1 MESKPIVSV
10 VMITYGHEHFIREA
24 IESVLMQKCNF
35 EVELIVANDC
45 SPDGTDVVIQELL
58 KNHPN
63 SSWIKYFNHSTNLGM
78 MKNFVFAL
86 KQAKGEFIA
95 LCDGDDYWTDERKLE
110 KQVKF
115 LIENPSYVIH
125 SSSSQILSDDKNN
138 NTVFGFNNR
147 NIFKLEDFYTQN
159 NLVTSTVLFRN
170 SNIKFPSIVNSLMFL
185 DWFLYVILL
194 NESKSNAYV
203 SEEVYA
209 TYRVHELSVMS
220 SLKVAS
226 LNDAYIKQSIL
237 IKKFIKLK
245 LFAEKDIKNINNY
258 SIQKFRS
265 LIDANDYFNAIK
277 TFLLNLNLS
286 NTRTPFRKYL
296 KYFFF
301 KKL

>member
-1 MESKPIVSV
+1 MESKPLVSV

-24 IESVLMQKCNF
+24 IEGVLMQKCAF

-45 SPDGTDVVIQELL
+45 SPDGTDAVVQELL
-58 KNHPN
+58 RNHPN
-63 SSWIKYFNHSTNLGM
+63 ASWIKYFNHASNLGM
-78 MKNFVFAL
+78 MQNFLFAL
-86 KQAKGEFIA
+86 QQAKGEFIA

-110 KQVKF
+110 KQVRF
-115 LIENPSYVIH
+115 LNENPSYVIH

-170 SNIKFPSIVNSLMFL
+170 SNIKFPSIVNNLMFL

-220 SLKVAS
+220 SLKAAS

-245 LFAEKDIKNINNY
+245 LFADKDIKNINNY